1 MGGKAILFLVMGF
14 SLIFLVMGQ
23 NFGNISTEAVSNFSN
38 YYSKDISHQIALSGA
53 NMAASKIFFDN
64 SWTAGFNNL
73 KFENGIL
80 NVNVEIVDAFKN
92 IRRINSTGIFR
103 GDTSVVQVTLKPGNF
118 AEYAY
123 YSVNE
128 NGIWWT
134 TGDTVN
140 GPFHTQDY
148 LHVSG
153 HPVFK
158 DITSTRL
165 GLVKYHSLTSN
176 GWGGNGGNYN
186 SSDDPEFDGPF
197 SVGDSIGMPESN
209 ISDLEQAASSGG
221 HTFFGH
227 DTVYLNFERDSIQ
240 YKFSHNGNFTTTL
253 GSELAPNGV
262 IFADDATL
270 RIQGVVSGQ
279 YTVGASDSTIS
290 VKNGGGYSYGWGG
303 GNSGNTTTTQSD
315 GRGNIYIDD
324 NIVYNSVNASSQ
336 DMLGIVA
343 KNNVFVSKDIPHQDI
358 HIDAAIYSQTGGFEV
373 ENYNKSP
380 KQGGPLG
387 GSIFLLGGITQYS
400 REPVGTFN
408 PSTNEVLTGYSK
420 SYDYDTRFKFSSPP
434 SFPGTGSFVI
444 ASWYE

>member
-23 NFGNISTEAVSNFSN
+23 NFGSISTEAVSNFSN
-38 YYSKDISHQIALSGA
+38 YYAKDISHQIALSGA
-53 NMAASKIFFDN
+53 NMAASKIYFDN
-64 SWTAGFNNL
+64 SWTTGFQNL

-80 NVNVEIVDAFKN
+80 DVNVEIVDAFKN
-92 IRRINSTGIFR
+92 IRRINSTGIFS

-118 AEYAY
+118 AQYAY
-123 YSVNE
+123 YSVDE

-165 GLVKYHSLTSN
+165 GLVKYHSQSGYGMGSGSN
-176 GWGGNGGNYN
+176 TL
-186 SSDDPEFDGPF
+186 DDPEFDGPF

-209 ISDLEQAASSGG
+209 ISDLETAASSGG

-227 DTVYLNFERDSIQ
+227 DTVYLNFKKDSIQ
-240 YKFSHNGNFTTTL
+240 YKFSYNGNVTTKL
-253 GSELAPNGV
+253 GSDLSPNGV

-270 RIQGVVSGQ
+270 RIEGTVSGQ

-290 VKNGGGYSYGWGG
+290 IKNGGGNSYGWGG
-303 GNSGNTTTTQSD
+303 GNSGTTTTTQSD

-324 NIVYNSVNASSQ
+324 NIVYNSVSSSSQ

-343 KNNVFVSKDIPHQDI
+343 KNNVYVSKNVPHQDI

-373 ENYNKSP
+373 EDYNKTYN
-380 KQGGPLG
+380 QGGPLG
-387 GSIFLLGGITQYS
+387 GSIFLLGGITQNL

-408 PSTNEVLTGYSK
+408 PSTNEVSTGYNK
-420 SYDYDTRFKFSSPP
+420 SYNYDSRFKYSSPP